1 MKRLVIWFLFKLFP
15 LVLYCFS
22 KKSIHIS
29 NPTLVIPAILVK
41 LCITIARLWNITL
54 EPKYTIQSGLRIEY
68 IIMYKQKYW
77 SNEFYESKKIS
88 QLLYPLRHH
97 TYTNYMVQPNEPG
110 LNQTRLVSTTNNTK
124 FYYDI
129 QKYWYSNDFPIPPP
143 KYLKQENGFHLSRQL
158 LENYK
163 EKI

>member
-1 MKRLVIWFLFKLFP
+1 MHWEHVGQKENEKVSNLIYVQTLSSCIILFF
-15 LVLYCFS
+15 
-22 KKSIHIS
+22 KKS
-29 NPTLVIPAILVK
+29 NPYFK
-41 LCITIARLWNITL
+41 S
-54 EPKYTIQSGLRIEY
+54 YFGHSSHFGSGLRIIEY